1 MSTSSSDEYIS
12 RLRRAAIALKE
23 MEAKLDAVERAR
35 SEPIAIVGA
44 GCRFPGGADSPEEF
58 WRLLTSGVDA
68 IGEVPPERWS
78 LDAAASGGATPE
90 QRAARWGAFLKDV
103 DLFDAD
109 FFSIAPR
116 EAVTLD
122 PQQRILLEVAW
133 EALENAGIVPAELMG
148 SRSGVFLGITYD
160 DYRELCQ
167 QVDPE
172 ALELYAATGNGH
184 CFPPGRISYVLGLN
198 GPSLAVDT
206 ACSSSLVAVHMAI
219 SSLRRGE
226 CSLALAGGISLML
239 TPTMTNVITRIG
251 ALAPDGRCKTF
262 DARANGFVRG
272 EGCGVVVLKRLSDAL
287 RDSDPILALL
297 RGSAVTQDGRSAGL
311 TAPSPAAQKA
321 MLVQALE
328 SARVSPS
335 DITFVETH
343 GTGTSLGDPIE
354 FEALTEVLGQA
365 RPEGSSCVLGALK
378 TNIGHLEPAAGVA
391 GLIKT
396 VLALQ
401 HEEIPANLH
410 FKKLNP
416 RISLEG
422 TPFVIPAEP
431 VPWKAGK
438 RPRLAGVSAFGMS
451 GTNAHVVVEE
461 APPRPAPQ
469 REAGALHGFHL
480 LPLSARSPDALRAT
494 AEAVE
499 RFLAT
504 VPDEAG
510 GDAPAGAAAPSLAD
524 VCYTASL
531 RRGHHEARLSV
542 VGRSRDEL
550 RAGLQAFVKSEPC
563 AGLSTGRAAPGQKRR
578 LVFVFSGQGSQWVGM
593 GRQLLA
599 EEPIFR
605 GAMERCDALLREHG
619 QISVLDELRAEAQ
632 RSRLD
637 DTEVTQPALFALQV
651 SLVELWRALG
661 VAPDA
666 VVGHSVGEVAAAYA
680 AGALSLEQAARIVAH
695 RGRVMQGATGL
706 GRMAAVE
713 LSIEEAERTVAGYE
727 GRLSIAAVNS
737 PTSAVLAGE
746 EAALVEVLDG
756 LKKRDVFCR
765 LLNVNYA
772 FHSHQMEAFKDDLAR
787 SIRDIAPRAAAVPMF
802 SSVSG
807 QRLTGAELTTE
818 YWVRNMREP
827 VRFAAAVK
835 RATAEGYDVFLEI
848 GPHPVLGRPI
858 GQCLNGRAAETRIL
872 ASLRNDRPEPAMV
885 LESLGALHTLGVPVA
900 FRRLHPAGGRCVSL
914 PTYRWQRDRYW
925 YDPPKRSAAR
935 GAPGRGAAGHPLMGA
950 PVALSIEP
958 ETHLWEAEIG
968 LAGAPYL
975 ADHRVQG
982 ALVLPAAAYVEMAL
996 AAAEAVFGREAAELS
1011 DLTFKQALFLP
1022 EKGARS
1028 IQITLTRE
1036 TQETASLRVSS
1047 LAAGAT
1053 ASEGT
1058 WHVHATGTLALGAAA
1073 RPREAEPLDDIRE
1086 RCKELRRGPEHHE
1099 AMRSRGLEYGPSFQG
1114 ILGIARRDGEAL
1126 AEVRLPD
1133 EIASSASAYRIH
1145 PALLDACLQAL
1156 IAALPQG
1163 GGAETF
1169 LPTGFDRVRLFER
1182 PGAQVHCHVRLR
1194 GNPEERADR
1203 LVADLALLNEDGQL
1217 VVEVEGFQGQRL
1229 DRSGAELLQQDIGEW
1244 VYELTWAPRAG
1255 AGEAEAAAEAP
1266 SAEPGTWILF
1276 ADEGGVARGLAER
1289 LAAQGQ
1295 RPILVARGAGDALLG
1310 DALCRIDPARADAMQ
1325 ELITFALSADR
1336 PPCRGILHL
1345 WSLDARTTAEAT
1357 AAELEAA
1364 QALSCTSAVHLL
1376 QALGAQEL
1384 RDPPRL
1390 WLVTQGAQGA
1400 GDHAAPRELA
1410 QAPLWGLGRTVR
1422 HEYPSLA
1429 SRLVDLDPDGDA
1441 PRLAE
1446 QLWGE
1451 LLRKDGED
1459 QIALRGEQRLGARLE
1474 RRRALVEKARAPR
1487 LRPDASYLITGGLGG
1502 IGLAVARWMVE
1513 HGARRLILMGRSALP
1528 SRSRWKEVDGDSAPG
1543 RQIAAI
1549 RALEARGASVHLAA
1563 VDIAN
1568 EGSLAA
1574 FLEQF
1579 EGEGWPEIRGVMHA
1593 AGLLDDRL
1601 IARLDQGSLLRVL
1614 GPKMRGAWQL
1624 QRLLAGKPLDFF
1636 VLFSS
1641 AAAVLGSAGQAN
1653 YAAANAFLDALA
1665 PWMRAQGRSA
1675 LSIDWGAWAEV
1686 GMAAKQENRGGR
1698 LASKGILGM
1707 APERA
1712 LGALGRLLGADTAHV
1727 AVMAIDWRELA
1738 QQDPASGAAALLEL
1752 LMQGDSRL
1760 ALGGA
1765 PQQGSVLAEIRG
1777 TTDAEERRRMVEAH
1791 VRKLTMAVLRV
1802 PESRLTAGQRL
1813 SSLGLDSLMALELKG
1828 RVERDLGV
1836 ALPMVRFLEGPST
1849 GELTAQLLDALQI
1862 APPEAAAP
1870 AEQTE
1875 PPRAQ
1880 DAHGATRLSYGQ
1892 QALWFLHK
1900 LAPEST
1906 AYNLT
1911 FALKIGA
1918 GLSVASLR
1926 HAFQRLVDRHSPLR
1940 TTYVMHD
1947 GEAALCVPERAD
1959 VHLDL
1964 VDATAWSPEQLR
1976 GRLTL
1981 EAGRPFDLEHG
1992 PVMRVQ
1998 LFARPRGEHI
2008 LLLSIHHI
2016 AADFWSFVVLIE
2028 ELGLIY
2034 TADKNGE
2041 DIALPPLSASYAD
2054 FTRWQAEMLASAEG
2068 EGHWAYWKEQ
2078 LRGDLPALNLT
2089 TDRPRPPVQTYRGAS
2104 HAFSLSAELSQE
2116 IKTLAR
2122 VEGTTI
2128 YTLLLTAFQILLHRM
2143 TGQDDILVGSPAA
2156 GRSLSD
2162 LAPLVGYFVNLVVL
2176 RAKLEDEPSFREALA
2191 RMHQTVLGAIAH
2203 QDFPFPLLV
2212 ERLQPPRDP
2221 GRSPI
2226 FQVAFVL
2233 QKPHRLEE
2241 IASFVLGES
2250 GANLKL
2256 GELAIESVALP
2267 ERVSQFD
2274 LTLMMVESD
2283 GALHASLQ
2291 YNTDLFDAAT
2301 MGRMAGHFQAL
2312 LAGIVAAP
2320 ERSIR
2325 KLPLL
2330 SDEER
2335 RRALEAWNATEADY
2349 PRDACLHDLFEQ
2361 QAARS
2366 PDAVAV
2372 IYQDRQMSYRELNR
2386 RANQL
2391 GRELRRRGARPNT
2404 LVAIVLD
2411 KGWEQVVA
2419 ALAILKAGAAYV
2431 PIDPNLPEE
2440 RVRHLLTH
2448 GQVEIA
2454 LTRAALDERLS
2465 FPDGVARLCVDAHE
2479 PTAADDQDLV
2489 RAQAPGDLAYVIY
2502 TSGST
2507 GLPKGVM
2514 IDHTGPVNTVVD
2526 INRRFRVS
2534 GGDRVLAIS
2543 ALNFDLSVY
2552 DVFGV
2557 LAAGGAL
2564 VLPEASAARDPGYW
2578 AELIAR
2584 WRVTI
2589 WNSVPALME
2598 MLVNHAA
2605 DRPGARLSSLRA
2617 VLMSG
2622 DWIPVP
2628 LPDRIKRLVP
2638 GVAVISLGGATEASI
2653 WSIIHPIDR
2662 VDPAWRSVPYG
2673 RPMDNQRFYVLDEAL
2688 EPCPIGAAGALYI
2701 GGIGVAQGYWRDE
2714 ELTRAAFITHPRTG
2728 ERLYRTGDLGRYM
2741 PDGVIEFLGR
2751 KDFQVK
2757 VRGFR
2762 IELGEIEATLLSHPA
2777 VREAAAT
2784 VREDTPG
2791 DRRLVAYV
2799 VAAEGE
2805 RCAPTELRG
2814 FLKEKLPEYMVPAV
2828 IMALDAMPLS
2838 ANGKVD
2844 RKALPVPER
2853 PEVSATFVAPRS
2865 PVEEALAAIW
2875 ASVLGL
2881 EKVGVDDNF
2890 FTLGGDSILAIQ
2902 VVSRAQ
2908 QADIGL
2914 LVRQMFQHQ
2923 TIASLATVAT
2933 AVAAPRAEQGLV
2945 TGAVPLTPI
2954 QRWFF
2959 ERELAEPHHFNQA
2972 VLLEVREPLDPARL
2986 DEALQHLRGH
2996 HDALRLR
3003 FERGRGEEGQDGWHQ
3018 RNADLDGPLPLTV
3031 LDLSAVPAEGQTA
3044 AIEQAASALQ
3054 ASLELGAGPLMKVAL
3069 MHLGPSRPGRL
3080 LLVAHHLVVDGVSW
3094 RILIEDLNTAY
3105 DQLCQ
3110 GQPVAL
3116 PSKTSA
3122 FKQWAER
3129 LIEHAGAAPLLQ
3141 QLPFWASQ
3149 AGDLPA
3155 LPVDRRGGENTVGSS
3170 RSIEVCL
3177 DAEATRALLFD
3188 VPEVYRT
3195 QINDVLLSALGLAL
3209 APWTGARCLRLDLE
3223 GHGREPFADD
3233 LDVSRTVGWFTSM
3246 FPVALRL
3253 PDAGL
3258 GEVLKSVKEQLRAL
3272 PDRGFGHGL
3281 LRYLHPDPEVQA
3293 ALRSLPP
3300 GELLFN
3306 YLGQLD
3312 QMLAG
3317 SSRFE
3322 FARESSGPTYSP
3334 RGARSHLL
3342 EINGW
3347 VAGAELHLLWTYSE
3361 EVHHRATIEALAQRM
3376 VDVLRDIIA
3385 HCQSAESGG
3394 HTPADFPL
3402 AALTQ
3407 AEVDRLAAASRALED
3422 IYPLSPTQLGML
3434 FHTVRDPASGD
3445 YVEQL
3450 TFRSPGGLRVD
3461 AFKEAWQKVIARH
3474 TIFRTSFAWEGLARP
3489 LQVVHGHVPLP
3500 WTELDWRGV
3509 PAREQEERLASF
3521 LEEDRRRGFDL
3532 AAPPLMRFTLVR
3544 LSDEAYQF
3552 VWSHHHLVV
3561 DGWSLPLIFKD
3572 LLGFYDA
3579 ACRGEPLALPAPRP
3593 YREYIA
3599 WVERQ
3604 DLAAAEAYWREALR
3618 GFHAPTPLV
3627 VDRLDNTTAPLGR
3640 GHVELERRLPAA
3652 LTAALTDFVRA
3663 HGLTLNTVI
3672 QGAWALLLG
3681 RYSGEPDV
3689 VFGSTVSG
3697 RSGDLGGI
3705 ESMVGI
3711 FINTLPVRVRIS
3723 QGAAVVPW
3731 LKEIQQQ
3738 QAEQLLHE
3746 SSPLA
3751 QVQRWSELPRGQSLF
3766 ESLLV
3771 IENYPMDAALRQ
3783 GRTSLAMVEPRV
3795 IEQTNYPITVVAIPG
3810 DELSLRINHATEL
3823 FGAATIERMLAQLHV
3838 LLEGIVAGPAL
3849 PLRDLPL
3856 LPAEERRA
3864 VLSSWND
3871 TRASHAGDLCLHELF
3886 EAQVERTPDAIAV
3899 VFEDQRLTYRAL
3911 NEQSNR
3917 LARHLRSLGVGP
3929 DTLVGLC
3936 VERSLEMIL
3945 GVFAVLKAGGA
3956 YVPLDPSYPEER
3968 LAFMIEDT
3976 RAPVLLTQRHIA
3988 PRLPAHGARVLCL
4001 DAMAQDVAGE
4011 RAGNLPRGA
4020 AIDDLAYVIYTSGS
4034 TGKPKGVMISH
4045 RGITNH
4051 MRWMQTAFPLTG
4063 EDRILQ
4069 KTAFS
4074 FDAAGKEIFA
4084 SLLNGAQL
4092 VMARPEGHRDAAYL
4106 VRAMA
4111 EQGITFLQ
4119 AVPSLLK
4126 VLLDEEGMGRCR
4138 ALRWVFCAGEALSL
4152 ELTERLFARLPG
4164 VSLVNTYGPT
4174 EASIDVTYWAYPQG
4188 EPLRTVPI
4196 GRPMANT
4203 RAYVLDQ
4210 RLAPLPIGVPGELH
4224 VASANLARGY
4234 LARPD
4239 LTAERFIP
4247 DPFALDP
4254 GGRMYKTGDLCRW
4267 LPDGTL
4273 EFLGRIDHQ
4282 IKLRGFRIELGEI
4295 EAALEGHPAVRQA
4308 AAVVRE
4314 DTPGVKRLVAYLV
4327 ARDEQAPSVADLRQF
4342 LGGKLPDYMVPAVF
4356 VVLDAMPL
4364 TPSGKVD
4371 RKLLPAPDGARPEL
4385 GDSFVAPDGPAE
4397 EALAAIWAHVL
4408 GLEKVGAR
4416 DNFFTLGGDSILA
4429 IQVVSRA
4436 QQAGIG
4442 LSVRQ
4447 LFDHPTIAALAA
4459 VATTAAAPSAEQD
4472 LVTGPVPLTPIQR
4485 WFFERE
4491 LVDPHHFNQAVL
4503 LEVRE
4508 PLDHDLLEEAVQH
4521 LLRHHD
4527 ALRLRFDRGHG
4538 DGGWRQQSEGAV
4550 GRLPVSVVHLA
4561 KLSPA
4566 EQARAMEV
4574 ASTYIQSGLRLDR
4587 APLIRVAS
4595 MDLGPQRHGRLL
4607 IVAHHLAIDG
4617 VSWRILLED
4626 LETAYAQLARGE
4638 AVRLPFKTTSFK
4650 TWSERLLA
4658 HARSESVRRE
4668 LPFWLSLSSPPAP
4681 LPVDLPGG
4689 HNTMASA
4696 KRVEA
4701 SLSVEETRALL
4712 QDVPQA
4718 YRTQI
4723 NDVLLT
4729 ALGQAFAPWTGSRR
4743 LRVDLEGHG
4752 REEFE
4757 EGLDVSR
4764 TIGWFTT
4771 LFPVDLTLPERPMG
4785 EVLKAVK
4792 EQLRQL
4798 PSRGLGHG
4806 LLRYLSQEAATE
4818 EQLRALPRPEVTFN
4832 YLGQLDPLLSG
4843 SARFRMADEPT
4854 GEARSPRGA
4863 RSHLLDIE
4871 GWVLGGQL
4879 RLRCIY
4885 SGALHHRATIEALT
4899 ERMLEALRAIIAHCR
4914 SAEAGGRTPADFPLA
4929 ALTQAD
4935 VDRLV
4940 GSGRVVE
4947 DIHPLSPTQ
4956 LGMLFHALRDPTSG
4970 EYVEQLTFRIERG
4983 LDVEALKAA
4992 WQSVIERH
5000 TLFRARFAWEG
5011 LDQPVQIVH
5020 ARVSPPWAELDWRG
5034 VPPRAQ
5040 DERLEALLAEDQ
5052 TRGFDLGAPPLMRF
5066 TLIRLSDEA
5075 YQFLWSHH
5083 HLLMDG
5089 WSLPVVLKEVLGFY
5103 DAARRGEPL
5112 ALAAPRPYRDYI
5124 AWLREQDLGRA
5135 EAYWREVLRGFR
5147 APTPLVVDR
5156 LGGAPGAAGRHLEL
5170 ERRLPAPV
5178 TSALAAFARA
5188 HGLTLNT
5195 LVQGAWALL
5204 LSRYS
5209 GEPDVVFGATTSGRS
5224 AGVEG
5229 IASMVGLFINTLPV
5243 RVRVSPDAAV
5253 LPWLAQ
5259 IQRQQ
5264 AEHLPHEHS
5273 PLTQVQRW
5281 SELPRGQSLFESL
5294 LVIENYP
5301 IDAALRRGELPLA
5314 ISDVRT
5320 REKTNYPLTLLF
5332 IPDDEATLRVNF
5344 RLDLFDPAT
5353 IERALGHLRTILEGI
5368 VAGPER
5374 RLRDLPL
5381 LTAEERQTVLSTWN
5395 DTDVAFDDPRPVH
5408 AHIEAQVERCPE
5420 AIALTFEAESLTYR
5434 ELNRRANQLAH
5445 HLRSLGVGPDTLV
5458 ALCVER
5464 SLEMVIALVAVL
5476 KAGGAYVP
5484 LDPTYPPER
5493 LRFMVDDVEAPVLL
5507 VQDRFRHL
5515 FSGASAH
5522 LLVLDSPE
5530 PAFASA
5536 PEHNP
5541 PLTVD
5546 GTNLAY
5552 TIFTS
5557 GSTGAPKGAMNTHL
5571 GLHNRLLWMQQA
5583 LQLTSSD
5590 VVLQKTP
5597 YSFDVSVWEF
5607 FWPLMVGARLVVARP
5622 EGHRDPAYLAR
5633 LIGEQRVTTLH
5644 FVPSMLHA
5652 FIEELGSGRCA
5663 SLRRVICS
5671 GEALTFELQQRFF
5684 ARSQAELFNLYGP
5697 TEAAIDVSFWRCER
5711 DGARAVVPIGR
5722 PIANTQLYVLD
5733 ERLEPMPIGVP
5744 GELFIGGVQLGRGY
5758 LRRPALTAERFILNP
5773 HGRTPDAR
5781 LYRTGDLSR
5790 WLPDGS
5796 IEYLGRLDHQ
5806 VKLRGFR
5813 IELGEIETALG
5824 QHPGVREAAAIVRED
5839 APGVKRLVAYVV
5851 ARREP
5856 APSSDELRD
5865 HLTAKLPEYMVPG
5878 AYVLLDAMP
5887 LTTSGKVDRKALPA
5901 PDSAL
5906 QGGDRAFVA
5915 PRGPAEEALAA
5926 IWAQVLGR
5934 ERVSVEDSFFALGG
5948 DSILAIQVVGRAQR
5962 VGLGLSVR
5970 QVFQHPTVAALAAV
5984 ATTASAPRAEQ
5995 GLVTGAVPLTPIQRW
6010 FFERDLLDPHHFNQ
6024 SVLLEAQQPLD
6035 PALLARALHQ
6045 LARHHDA
6052 LRLRF
6057 ERAQHG
6063 WQQRCADLDGHD
6075 PLPLAVLDLAD
6086 TPDDQLPL
6094 AIERSCAAL
6103 QASLQLDTGPLARAA
6118 LLMLGPARPSR
6129 LLLAAHHLVIDGVSW
6144 RILLED
6150 LLTAY
6155 GQLLDARPVQL
6166 PFKTTSF
6173 QRWAERLAEL
6183 ASSQAL
6189 LQQLP
6194 FWTRGADDLPSL
6206 PVDLPGL
6213 DNSVASA
6220 RSVDVCLDPASTRAL
6235 LLDVPQAYRTQIND
6249 VLLSAL
6255 ALALAPWT
6263 GSPRLRLDLEGH
6275 GREPFADDLDLSRT
6289 VGWFTS
6295 LFPVELRLPDAGL
6308 GHVLKSVKEQLRS
6321 LPERGFG
6328 YGLLR
6333 YLCHDPLVQRQLGAI
6348 PSSQILFN
6356 YLGQL
6361 DQTLPETSPYRLS
6374 AEPSG
6379 PMRSPRGA
6387 RSHLLE
6393 INGWVV
6399 EGCLHLSWTYSEAI
6413 HRRATVEGLSQR
6425 MLEALRDLIA
6435 HCLSPDAGG
6444 RTPADFPLAPLSQA
6458 DVDRLAGAGSGIDDI
6473 YPLSWMQH
6481 GLLFHTLTNPA
6492 SGEYVEQLSFRLSGA
6507 LNARALRSAWQDVL
6521 AWHPS
6526 LRASFAWE
6534 GLPEP
6539 VQIIHA
6545 RVSCPWTELDWR
6557 GIPAREQAARLEAL
6571 LAEERSR
6578 GFDLG
6583 APPLMRLTLIRLS
6596 EDDHQLVWSHHHLLM
6611 DGWSLPILF
6620 NGLLGLYAAAC
6631 RGETLALP
6639 SPRPYRDY
6647 IAWLRRQDLG
6657 RAEAYWREALRGF
6670 HTPTP
6675 LLVDRTIKPEEELTG
6690 AQSEQDLRLPAAL
6703 TAALGDF
6710 TRAHGLTL
6718 NTVVQG
6724 AWALLLSRYSGEP
6737 DVVFG
6742 ATVSGRSAD
6751 VDGIEAMVGL
6761 FINTLP
6767 VRVRVSPDAAVLPW
6781 LTQLQEQ
6788 QAERLPHEHS
6798 PLAQVQRWSEAP
6810 PARPLFESLLV
6821 IENYPMDTTL
6831 RQGGDA
6837 LAVTDIRSVER
6848 TNYPLTAV
6856 VVPGD
6861 EITLRILYAAD
6872 LFGPATVERMLGHLH
6887 MLLQALVQGPSQRLA
6902 DVSVITPEERHRC
6915 LVTWN
6920 DTQADLPNRVCL
6932 HQLFEAQAARTPDAI
6947 AVISSERRLTYRE
6960 LNRRANRL
6968 ARALRG
6974 LGARPNTLVAVVL
6987 DKGWEQAVS
6996 VLAVQKS
7003 GAAYLPIDPGLPAER
7018 LRHLLAH
7025 GQVELALTDGEL
7037 DGRLPWPEG
7046 VRRLRVDEA
7055 APSEADDRDLEAA
7068 QRPEDLAYVIYTSG
7082 STGLPKGVMIDH
7094 VGAANTI
7101 LDVNQR
7107 FGVGPEDRVLALSA
7121 LNFDLSVYD
7130 VFGLLSTGGA
7140 VVFPDASILREPS
7153 AWAELCGR
7161 EGVTLWNTVPA
7172 LMEMLVDYATGHAA
7186 AEQQL
7191 RSLRAVLMSGDW
7203 IPVKLP
7209 DRIKQLV
7216 PGIVVTS
7223 LGGAT
7228 EASIWSI
7235 LYPIEQ
7241 VDPSWRSIPY
7251 GRPMLNQ
7258 RFYVLDD
7265 ALEPCAV
7272 GVSGA
7277 LYIGGVGLAK
7287 GYWRDEA
7294 ITRAAFIEHPR
7305 TGERLYRTGDL
7316 GRYMPDGNIEFLGRK
7331 DFQVKI
7337 RGFRIELGEIEAALL
7352 SHHAVREAV
7361 AMVREDA
7368 PGDKRLVA
7376 YVIAHEEPAPE
7387 PAELRSYLKGK
7398 LPEYM
7403 VPPVIMALAAMPLS
7417 PNGKVD
7423 RRALPAP
7430 DGAHKEAGADFVA
7443 PRTKTEETLAA
7454 IFADVLGAP
7463 RVGIH
7468 DNFFALGGHSLL
7480 ATQVVSRIRE
7490 AFSINLSL
7498 QQFFAAAT
7506 LEQLSMAILEGRAEQ
7521 NNSAQLNELLGQL
7534 EGLSEEEALAMF
7546 ASGELDSEEFNG

>member
-1 MSTSSSDEYIS
+1 
-12 RLRRAAIALKE
+12 
-23 MEAKLDAVERAR
+23 MEAKLDAVERAK

-90 QRAARWGAFLKDV
+90 QRAARWGAFLKGV

-206 ACSSSLVAVHMAI
+206 ACSSSLVAVHMACN
-219 SSLRRGE
+219 SLRRGE

-287 RDSDPILALL
+287 RDGDPILALL

-328 SARVSPS
+328 NARVSPS
-335 DITFVETH
+335 DITFIETH

-354 FEALTEVLGQA
+354 FEALAEVLGQA

-401 HEEIPANLH
+401 HEEIPPNLH

-431 VPWKAGK
+431 VPWKAGE

-480 LPLSARSPDALRAT
+480 LPLSARSPGALRAT

-499 RFLAT
+499 RYLAAL
-504 VPDEAG
+504 PEEADG
-510 GDAPAGAAAPSLAD
+510 EAAAAASSLAD
-524 VCYTASL
+524 VCYTASV
-531 RRGHHEARLSV
+531 RRGHHEERLSV

-550 RAGLQAFVKSEPC
+550 RAGLQAFVRSEPC
-563 AGLSTGRAAPGQKRR
+563 AGLSTGQAAPGQKRR

-619 QISVLDELRAEAQ
+619 QISVIDELRADAQ

-713 LSIEEAERTVAGYE
+713 LSIEEAERTVAGYA
-727 GRLSIAAVNS
+727 GRLSLAAVNS

-772 FHSHQMEAFKDDLAR
+772 FHSHQMEPLKDELAR
-787 SIRDIAPRAAAVPMF
+787 SIREIAPRAAAVPMF

-807 QRLTGAELTTE
+807 QRLTGVELTAD

-827 VRFAAAVK
+827 VRFAAAMK
-835 RATAEGYDVFLEI
+835 RATAEGYDVFLEV
-848 GPHPVLGRPI
+848 GPHPVLGRPM

-885 LESLGALHTLGVPVA
+885 LESLGALYTLGVPVA
-900 FRRLHPAGGRCVSL
+900 FRHLHPAGGRCVSL

-935 GAPGRGAAGHPLMGA
+935 GALARGAAGHPLLGA

-982 ALVLPAAAYVEMAL
+982 ALVLPAAAYVDMAL
-996 AAAEAVFGREAAELS
+996 AAAEAVFGREAAELTG
-1011 DLTFKQALFLP
+1011 LTFKQALFLP
-1022 EKGARS
+1022 EKGTRS
-1028 IQITLTRE
+1028 VQITLTRE

-1058 WHVHATGTLALGAAA
+1058 WQVHAAGTLALSAAA
-1073 RPREAEPLDDIRE
+1073 RPREAEPLDAIRE
-1086 RCKELRRGPEHHE
+1086 RCKELRRGPEHYE
-1099 AMRSRGLEYGPSFQG
+1099 GMAKRGLEYGPCFQG
-1114 ILGIARRDGEAL
+1114 IIEVARRDGEAL
-1126 AEVRLPD
+1126 AEVRLSD
-1133 EIASSASAYRIH
+1133 EIASSAGAYRIH

-1156 IAALPQG
+1156 ITTLPQD

-1203 LVADLALLNEDGQL
+1203 LVADLALLNEDGEL
-1217 VVEVEGFQGQRL
+1217 VVEVEGFQGQRI
-1229 DRSGAELLQQDIGEW
+1229 DQSSAQLLQNDIGEW
-1244 VYELTWAPRAG
+1244 VYELTWASRAG
-1255 AGEAEAAAEAP
+1255 AGAAEAAVRAP
-1266 SAEPGTWILF
+1266 FAEPGTWILF

-1295 RPILVARGAGDALLG
+1295 RPILVARGADGALLG
-1310 DALCRIDPARADAMQ
+1310 DELCRIDPTRADAMQ
-1325 ELITFALSADR
+1325 ELIAFALSADR
-1336 PPCRGILHL
+1336 PACRGILHL
-1345 WSLDARTTAEAT
+1345 WSLDARTNAEAT

-1364 QALSCTSAVHLL
+1364 QAMSCTSVVHLL

-1384 RDPPRL
+1384 REPPRL

-1429 SRLVDLDPDGDA
+1429 SRLVDLDPDGDP
-1441 PRLAE
+1441 PRLVE

-1451 LLRKDGED
+1451 LLREDGED

-1513 HGARRLILMGRSALP
+1513 LGARRLILMGRSALP
-1528 SRSRWKEVDGDSAPG
+1528 ARSRWKEIDADSAPG

-1563 VDIAN
+1563 VDIAD
-1568 EGSLAA
+1568 EERLAS

-1579 EGEGWPEIRGVMHA
+1579 EAEGWPEIRGVMHA

-1601 IARLDQGSLLRVL
+1601 IARLDAASFLRVL
-1614 GPKMRGAWQL
+1614 GPKVKGAWQL
-1624 QRLLAGKPLDFF
+1624 QRLFAGKPLDFF

-1698 LASKGILGM
+1698 LASRGILGM

-1712 LGALGRLLGADTAHV
+1712 LGALGRLLRADAAHV
-1727 AVMAIDWRELA
+1727 GVMAIDWRELA
-1738 QQDPASGAAALLEL
+1738 QHDPVSGASALLER
-1752 LMQGDSRL
+1752 LMRDDDRL
-1760 ALGGA
+1760 ALAGA
-1765 PQQGSVLAEIRG
+1765 PQQDSVLAEIRE
-1777 TTDAEERRRMVEAH
+1777 TTDAEERRRKVEAH

-1813 SSLGLDSLMALELKG
+1813 SSLGFDSLMALELKG

-1849 GELTAQLLDALQI
+1849 GELAAQLLDALQI
-1862 APPEAAAP
+1862 VPPEAAAP
-1870 AEQTE
+1870 AEQPE

-1880 DAHGATRLSYGQ
+1880 DAHAATRLSYGQ

-1998 LFARPRGEHI
+1998 LFARPHGEHI

-2104 HAFSLSAELSQE
+2104 HAFSLSAELSQQL
-2116 IKTLAR
+2116 KTLAR

-2176 RAKLEDEPSFREALA
+2176 RARLEDEPSFREALA

-2312 LAGIVAAP
+2312 LAGIVAEP

-2479 PTAADDQDLV
+2479 PTDADDQDLD
-2489 RAQAPGDLAYVIY
+2489 RAQSPGDLAYVIY

-2526 INRRFRVS
+2526 VNRRFRVS
-2534 GGDRVLAIS
+2534 GRDRVLAIS

-2552 DVFGV
+2552 DVFGM

-2638 GVAVISLGGATEASI
+2638 GVAVISMGGATEASI
-2653 WSIIHPIDR
+2653 WSIIYPIDR

-2673 RPMDNQRFYVLDEAL
+2673 RPMDNQRFYVLDESL

-2762 IELGEIEATLLSHPA
+2762 IELGEIEATLLSHPT

-2805 RCAPTELRG
+2805 RCAPAELRG

-2844 RKALPVPER
+2844 RKALPAPER

-3003 FERGRGEEGQDGWHQ
+3003 FERGRGEEGQGGWRQ

-3031 LDLSAVPAEGQTA
+3031 LDLSAVPAEGHTA

-3129 LIEHAGAAPLLQ
+3129 LVEHAGAAPLLQ

-3155 LPVDRRGGENTVGSS
+3155 LPVDRRGGDNTVGSS

-3253 PDAGL
+3253 PDAGI

-3407 AEVDRLAAASRALED
+3407 AEVDRLTAASRALED

-3450 TFRSPGGLRVD
+3450 TFRSPGGLQVD

-3489 LQVVHGHVPLP
+3489 LQIVHGHVPLP

-3572 LLGFYDA
+3572 LLGFHDA
-3579 ACRGEPLALPAPRP
+3579 ACRGEILALPAPRP

-3599 WVERQ
+3599 WVERR

-3663 HGLTLNTVI
+3663 HGLTLNTLI

-3723 QGAAVVPW
+3723 PDAAVVPW
-3731 LKEIQQQ
+3731 LQEIQQQ

-3766 ESLLV
+3766 ETLLV

-3810 DELSLRINHATEL
+3810 DELSLRINYATEL
-3823 FGAATIERMLAQLHV
+3823 FGAATIERTLAQLHV

-3849 PLRDLPL
+3849 ALRDLPL

-3864 VLSSWND
+3864 VLSGWND
-3871 TRASHAGDLCLHELF
+3871 TAASYPGDLCLHELF

-3929 DTLVGLC
+3929 DTVVGLC

-3976 RAPVLLTQRHIA
+3976 RAPVLLTQRHLA

-4001 DAMAQDVAGE
+4001 DAAAPDVAGE
-4011 RAGNLPRGA
+4011 RASNLPRGA

-4051 MRWMQTAFPLTG
+4051 MRWMQTVFPLTG

-4092 VMARPEGHRDAAYL
+4092 VMARPEGHRDGAYL

-4126 VLLDEEGMGRCR
+4126 VLLDEEGIERCR
-4138 ALRWVFCAGEALSL
+4138 DLRWVFCAGEALSL

-4174 EASIDVTYWAYPQG
+4174 EASIDVTYWACPKG

-4327 ARDEQAPSVADLRQF
+4327 ARDEQAPSIADLRQF

-4385 GDSFVAPDGPAE
+4385 DDSFVAPEGPAE
-4397 EALAAIWAHVL
+4397 EALAAVWAHVL
-4408 GLEKVGAR
+4408 GLERVGTR

-4459 VATTAAAPSAEQD
+4459 VATTAVAPSAEQD

-4521 LLRHHD
+4521 LVRHHD
-4527 ALRLRFDRGHG
+4527 ALRLRFDQGNG
-4538 DGGWRQQSEGAV
+4538 DGGWRQQNEGAV
-4550 GRLPVSVVHLA
+4550 GRLPVAVVHLS

-4587 APLIRVAS
+4587 APLIRVAF

-4626 LETAYAQLARGE
+4626 LETAYAQLSRGE

-4668 LPFWLSLSSPPAP
+4668 LPFWLSLSSPPAA

-4757 EGLDVSR
+4757 DGLDVSR

-4771 LFPVDLTLPERPMG
+4771 LFPVDLTLPERPVG

-4798 PSRGLGHG
+4798 PSRGFGHG
-4806 LLRYLSQEAATE
+4806 LLRYLSQDAATE

-4832 YLGQLDPLLSG
+4832 YLGQFDPLLSG
-4843 SARFRMADEPT
+4843 SARFSMAGEPS

-4871 GWVLGGQL
+4871 GWILGGQL
-4879 RLRCIY
+4879 RLSCIY
-4885 SGALHHRATIEALT
+4885 SGAIHHRATIEALA
-4899 ERMLEALRAIIAHCR
+4899 ERMLAALRAIIAHCK

-4929 ALTQAD
+4929 ALSQSE
-4935 VDRLV
+4935 VDRLA
-4940 GSGRVVE
+4940 GSGRSVE
-4947 DIHPLSPTQ
+4947 DIYALSPAQ
-4956 LGMLFHALRDPTSG
+4956 LGMLFHTLEAPGSG
-4970 EYVEQLTFRIERG
+4970 VYVEHLTCRIPRD
-4983 LDVEALKAA
+4983 LDVEAFKQAWRQVVARHAA
-4992 WQSVIERH
+4992 
-5000 TLFRARFAWEG
+5000 LRATFVWEG
-5011 LDQPVQIVH
+5011 VDQPVQLVH
-5020 ARVSPPWAELDWRG
+5020 AKVELPFIERDWRG
-5034 VPPRAQ
+5034 VPGREQ
-5040 DERLEALLAEDQ
+5040 GERLEALIAEDRA
-5052 TRGFDLGAPPLMRF
+5052 RGFDLGAAPLMRL
-5066 TLIRLSDEA
+5066 TLIRLSEEA
-5075 YQFLWSHH
+5075 YQLLWSHH

-5089 WSLPVVLKEVLGFY
+5089 WSLPVVLKEVFSFY
-5103 DAARRGEPL
+5103 EAARRGE
-5112 ALAAPRPYRDYI
+5112 ALHLPPPRPYRDYI
-5124 AWLREQDLGRA
+5124 AWLRAQDMERA
-5135 EAYWREVLRGFR
+5135 EAYWRQALRGFH
-5147 APTPLVVDR
+5147 APTPLVVDSTGDR
-5156 LGGAPGAAGRHLEL
+5156 AGASGEAYRRQT
-5170 ERRLPAPV
+5170 RRLPEA
-5178 TSALAAFARA
+5178 TTEAIYRLGRA
-5188 HGLTLNT
+5188 HGLTINT
-5195 LVQGAWALL
+5195 IFQGAWALL

-5209 GEPDVVFGATTSGRS
+5209 GERDVVFGTTVSGRS
-5224 AGVEG
+5224 ARVEG
-5229 IASMVGLFINTLPV
+5229 IEGMVGNFINTMPV
-5243 RVRVSPDAAV
+5243 RAQLVPGTTLLD
-5253 LPWLAQ
+5253 WLKQ
-5259 IQRQQ
+5259 LQSQQ
-5264 AEHLPHEHS
+5264 AEQLLHEHT
-5273 PLTQVQRW
+5273 PLAQVQGF
-5281 SELPRGQSLFESL
+5281 SELPRGKALFQSL
-5294 LVIENYP
+5294 LVLENYP
-5301 IDAALRRGELPLA
+5301 MDAALRQGDIPLH
-5314 ISDVRT
+5314 IEDVRVL
-5320 REKTNYPLTLLF
+5320 EQTNYPLNVEMAPDQQMLLRILYETRSF
-5332 IPDDEATLRVNF
+5332 DEPTVTRM
-5344 RLDLFDPAT
+5344 
-5353 IERALGHLRTILEGI
+5353 LGHLQTILEAI
-5368 VAGPER
+5368 AGRPDAAASA
-5374 RLRDLPL
+5374 LQL
-5381 LTAEERQTVLSTWN
+5381 LTAEERRQMVVSWN
-5395 DTDVAFDDPRPVH
+5395 DSAAEYPR
-5408 AHIEAQVERCPE
+5408 ERCFPE
-5420 AIALTFEAESLTYR
+5420 LFEDQAARTPDALAAVFEDQRLTYR
-5434 ELNRRANQLAH
+5434 ELNGRANHLAH
-5445 HLRSLGVGPDTLV
+5445 QLRGLGVGGVGPDVVVALLMDRGVELLV
-5458 ALCVER
+5458 AIL
-5464 SLEMVIALVAVL
+5464 AVF
-5476 KAGGAYVP
+5476 KAGGAYLP
-5484 LDPTYPPER
+5484 LDPEHPAQR
-5493 LRFMVDDVEAPVLL
+5493 LLQVL
-5507 VQDRFRHL
+5507 
-5515 FSGASAH
+5515 GASRAAH
-5522 LLVLDSPE
+5522 VLITSEFADKLTSALSDV
-5530 PAFASA
+5530 PAGERPGIWPVEELSRRASSS
-5536 PEHNP
+5536 ENP
-5541 PLTVD
+5541 PSLCGPRD
-5546 GTNLAY
+5546 LAY
-5552 TIFTS
+5552 VIYTS
-5557 GSTGAPKGAMNTHL
+5557 GSTGVPKGAMVEHRGMLNHL
-5571 GLHNRLLWMQQA
+5571 YAKLRDLEMSAGDALAQTASQCFDISVWQLLSALLVGGRVHIFPNDVANDPRRLLAQVE
-5583 LQLTSSD
+5583 SD
-5590 VVLQKTP
+5590 GISIL
-5597 YSFDVSVWEF
+5597 E
-5607 FWPLMVGARLVVARP
+5607 
-5622 EGHRDPAYLAR
+5622 
-5633 LIGEQRVTTLH
+5633 I
-5644 FVPSMLHA
+5644 VPSLLRMTLEDMASSGITPPPLATLRWLMLT
-5652 FIEELGSGRCA
+5652 
-5663 SLRRVICS
+5663 
-5671 GEALTFELQQRFF
+5671 GEALPPELSRQWFKRYPSLPLMN
-5684 ARSQAELFNLYGP
+5684 AYGP
-5697 TEAAIDVSFWRCER
+5697 TECSDDVAHYPIHAPPG
-5711 DGARAVVPIGR
+5711 DDAVYTPIGR
-5722 PIANTQLYVLD
+5722 PIINTQLYVLD
-5733 ERLEPMPIGVP
+5733 RDMHPLPVGVP
-5744 GELFIGGVQLGRGY
+5744 GELYVGGDGVGRGY
-5758 LRRPALTAERFILNP
+5758 LNDPK
-5773 HGRTPDAR
+5773 RTSEAFLPDPFVNAPGAR
-5781 LYRTGDLSR
+5781 LYRTGDLVR
-5790 WLPDGS
+5790 FLPSGD
-5796 IEYLGRLDHQ
+5796 IEFLGRIDHQ
-5806 VKLRGFR
+5806 VKIRGFR
-5813 IELGEIETALG
+5813 IELGEIEATLE
-5824 QHPGVREAAAIVRED
+5824 QHPLLREAVVVARELT
-5839 APGVKRLVAYVV
+5839 PGTKRLVAYLV
-5851 ARREP
+5851 AREAQTP
-5856 APSSDELRD
+5856 TLSELRSF
-5865 HLTAKLPEYMVPG
+5865 LEERLPDYMVP
-5878 AYVLLDAMP
+5878 AAFVTLPSMP
-5887 LTTSGKVDRKALPA
+5887 LTPNGKVDRKALPE
-5901 PDSAL
+5901 PDGL
-5906 QGGDRAFVA
+5906 RPELDGAFVA
-5915 PRGPAEEALAA
+5915 PSTPVEQTLARV
-5926 IWAQVLGR
+5926 WTQVLGVA
-5934 ERVSVEDSFFALGG
+5934 RVGVHDDFFALGG
-5948 DSILAIQVVGRAQR
+5948 DSIIAIQVVSKAQQAGLR
-5962 VGLGLSVR
+5962 VTVR
-5970 QVFQHPTVAALAAV
+5970 QIFQAPTVAALAAV
-5984 ATTASAPRAEQ
+5984 AAVAPTSRAEQ
-5995 GLVTGAVPLTPIQRW
+5995 GLVTGPVLLTPIQRSFLEQGW
-6010 FFERDLLDPHHFNQ
+6010 DEPHHFNQ
-6024 SVLLEAQQPLD
+6024 AVLLETREALD
-6035 PALLARALHQ
+6035 TALLERALGAV
-6045 LARHHDA
+6045 LRHHDA

-6057 ERAQHG
+6057 AREGAAWRQ
-6063 WQQRCADLDGHD
+6063 WSADLDGSA
-6075 PLPLAVLDLAD
+6075 PLAPLDLSAV
-6086 TPDDQLPL
+6086 PPGEQ
-6094 AIERSCAAL
+6094 AREIERRAAEA
-6103 QASLQLDTGPLARAA
+6103 QASLRLDEGPLVRAA
-6118 LLMLGPARPSR
+6118 LMDLGAGRAGR
-6129 LLLAAHHLVIDGVSW
+6129 LLMVIHHLAVDLVSW

-6150 LLTAY
+6150 LETAY
-6155 GQLLDARPVQL
+6155 AQLQRGEPVRL
-6166 PFKTTSF
+6166 PPKTTSY
-6173 QRWAERLAEL
+6173 QRWAEWLSAY
-6183 ASSQAL
+6183 AQSAAV
-6189 LQQLP
+6189 QQ
-6194 FWTRGADDLPSL
+6194 DLPHWLAVSGGPRL
-6206 PVDLPGL
+6206 PVDEPAGA
-6213 DNSVASA
+6213 NTVASA
-6220 RSVDVCLDPASTRAL
+6220 RTVEVSLGAEETEAL
-6235 LLDVPQAYRTQIND
+6235 LKELPEAYRTQIND

-6255 ALALAPWT
+6255 VEAFAPWT
-6263 GSPRLRLDLEGH
+6263 GARSLCLDFEGH
-6275 GREPFADDLDLSRT
+6275 GREELADDIDLSRT
-6289 VGWFTS
+6289 VGWFTA
-6295 LFPVELRLPDAGL
+6295 LFPVLLELPDAPPGE
-6308 GHVLKSVKEQLRS
+6308 VLKAAKEQLRRT
-6321 LPERGFG
+6321 PGRGLSH
-6328 YGLLR
+6328 GLLR
-6333 YLCHDPLVQRQLGAI
+6333 YMASDPGVVERMAARPPAEVSFNFLGEKLAA
-6348 PSSQILFN
+6348 SGQAFSDSALFG
-6356 YLGQL
+6356 LAR
-6361 DQTLPETSPYRLS
+6361 ES
-6374 AEPSG
+6374 AG
-6379 PMRSPRGA
+6379 PAHSPRGL

-6393 INGWVV
+6393 IDGWVA
-6399 EGCLHLSWTYSEAI
+6399 EGRLRMAFIYSENV
-6413 HRRATVEGLSQR
+6413 HRPPTI
-6425 MLEALRDLIA
+6425 EALGQRFIGALRALIA
-6435 HCLSPDAGG
+6435 HCRSPEAGG
-6444 RTPADFPLAPLSQA
+6444 RTPADFPLAALTQA
-6458 DVDRLAGAGSGIDDI
+6458 EVDRLVGTGRGVEDL
-6473 YPLSWMQH
+6473 YPLSPMQQ
-6481 GLLFHTLTNPA
+6481 GMLFHSLHNPT
-6492 SGEYVEQLSFRLSGA
+6492 SGVYVEQMAIRIEGGLDVPVFKKAWQQVVDRYPI
-6507 LNARALRSAWQDVL
+6507 LRST
-6521 AWHPS
+6521 
-6526 LRASFAWE
+6526 FAWD
-6534 GLPEP
+6534 GLDRP
-6539 VQIIHA
+6539 VQIVRSRA
-6545 RVSCPWTELDWR
+6545 TAAWVEQDFR
-6557 GIPAREQAARLEAL
+6557 GIPPRRQAELLDGL
-6571 LAEERSR
+6571 LAEDRAR

-6583 APPLMRLTLIRLS
+6583 AAPLLRFALIRS
-6596 EDDHQLVWSHHHLLM
+6596 SDDTCHFVWTFHHLLM

-6620 NGLLGLYAAAC
+6620 KDLLAFYGAGC
-6631 RGETLALP
+6631 RGEAVHLSA
-6639 SPRPYRDY
+6639 PRPFRDY
-6647 IAWLRRQDLG
+6647 IAWLERQDLS

-6670 HTPTP
+6670 DTPTP
-6675 LLVDRTIKPEEELTG
+6675 LVVDSMSRKAASTAGAYHEKKWLLRGQGEALAELG
-6690 AQSEQDLRLPAAL
+6690 
-6703 TAALGDF
+6703 
-6710 TRAHGLTL
+6710 RAHGLTL
-6718 NTVVQG
+6718 NTIMLG
-6724 AWALLLSRYSGEP
+6724 AWSLLLSRYSGER

-6742 ATVSGRSAD
+6742 TTVSGRSEG
-6751 VDGIEAMVGL
+6751 VEGIDAMVGIL
-6761 FINTLP
+6761 INTLP
-6767 VRVRVSPDAAVLPW
+6767 VRVKLSPEEPVVEW
-6781 LTQLQEQ
+6781 LKRLQEEH
-6788 QAERLPHEHS
+6788 AERLAYEYS
-6798 PLAQVQRWSEAP
+6798 PLAQVQRWAEIP
-6810 PARPLFESLLV
+6810 RNQDLFSSLLV
-6821 IENYPMDTTL
+6821 VENYPMDA
-6831 RQGGDA
+6831 A
-6837 LAVTDIRSVER
+6837 LAEAGNLLKVTEVRFVEQ
-6848 TNYPLTAV
+6848 TNYPLTVV
-6856 VVPGD
+6856 VVPGREGVAVQIMYMAD
-6861 EITLRILYAAD
+6861 LFEAATIERIFGHLRTLLEAVAADPSLKLGEAPILTSEERRDLLVRWNDTAAD
-6872 LFGPATVERMLGHLH
+6872 LA
-6887 MLLQALVQGPSQRLA
+6887 
-6902 DVSVITPEERHRC
+6902 
-6915 LVTWN
+6915 N
-6920 DTQADLPNRVCL
+6920 DACL
-6932 HQLFEAQAARTPDAI
+6932 HEMFEAQAARTPEAT
-6947 AVISSERRLTYRE
+6947 AVISRDVRLTYRE
-6960 LNRRANRL
+6960 VNRRANRL
-6968 ARALRG
+6968 GRALRG
-6974 LGARPNTLVAVVL
+6974 RGAHPNTLVAVVL
-6987 DKGWEQAVS
+6987 EKGWEQVVAA
-6996 VLAVQKS
+6996 LAIQKA
-7003 GAAYLPIDPGLPAER
+7003 GAAYLPIDPNLPAER
-7018 LRHLLAH
+7018 VRHLLAH
-7025 GQVELALTDGEL
+7025 GQVELALTSSALLESLSWPEDVE
-7037 DGRLPWPEG
+7037 RLP
-7046 VRRLRVDEA
+7046 VDTWVA
-7055 APSEADDRDLEAA
+7055 DEADDTNLDRA
-7068 QRPEDLAYVIYTSG
+7068 QRPDDLAYVIYTSG
-7082 STGLPKGVMIDH
+7082 STGVPKGVMIDH
-7094 VGAANTI
+7094 RGAANTI
-7101 LDVNQR
+7101 IDINRR
-7107 FGVGPEDRVLALSA
+7107 FDVGPRDRVLALSA

-7130 VFGLLSTGGA
+7130 VFGLLSAGGA
-7140 VVFPDASILREPS
+7140 VVIPDGSILREPS

-7172 LMEMLVDYATGHAA
+7172 LMEMLVDHATGHAA

-7235 LYPIEQ
+7235 LYPIEH
-7241 VDPSWRSIPY
+7241 VDLSWRSIPY

-7265 ALEPCAV
+7265 GLEPCAV

-7287 GYWRDEA
+7287 GYWRDES

-7337 RGFRIELGEIEAALL
+7337 RGFRIELGEVEAALL

-7361 AMVREDA
+7361 AVVREDV

-7376 YVIAHEEPAPE
+7376 YVVAHEEPAPE
-7387 PAELRSYLKGK
+7387 PAELRSFLKGK

-7430 DGAHKEAGADFVA
+7430 DGAHKEASADFVA